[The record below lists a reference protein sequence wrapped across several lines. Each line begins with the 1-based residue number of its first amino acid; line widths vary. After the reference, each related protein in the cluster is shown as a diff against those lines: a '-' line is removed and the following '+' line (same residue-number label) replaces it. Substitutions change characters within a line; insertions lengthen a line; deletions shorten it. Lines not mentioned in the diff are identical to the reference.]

1 MHTNLRQESAQ
12 NVNSKSTLG
21 SVLILALCA
30 ALSLMLI
37 SNGNPYYTE
46 PGRDSGFFMFA
57 GREMLKGKQLYTQI
71 WDSKGPL
78 IFFINAFGLWL
89 GAGSRWG
96 LWFLELILLTLG
108 FGFAYSVINRHWG
121 HLAGLFGIITG
132 ACALATIF
140 GAGNTVE
147 EYSLLFSLLSLYAY
161 DQSFTRSDHRLT
173 DLLIGAC
180 AMASF
185 HLRANNIGVELVSII
200 LIIIVIWRE
209 KGFKAIWTRIGWIF
223 LGSLIVNIPVFLY
236 FYLQGTLEEMLAASL
251 VYNFSYSAV
260 YGSSSFLSRI
270 INDSLLPGLAYFKG
284 WAYVFGL
291 GYAASIY
298 YAVRK
303 HSPKPFDP
311 FIKLNLVL
319 LPVEVILSAV
329 SGREFGHYFINWIPA
344 IMLSAAILFIFA
356 EEFIL
361 SQELVQALKTH
372 AKTYATLF
380 ALILMLALQW
390 DTIVLPQA
398 KALYKFVRSPAQSM
412 DYVSRTARY
421 IQENT
426 NPDDRVLVLGGQ
438 CGINLMSNRSSIDGA
453 LFYPLINNSP
463 LGLKLQSEYF
473 QNLKDQ
479 KPVYIVDG
487 FALYPWHL
495 PAIDPDNRAK
505 QNITSPLSQNTEE
518 VLSYIW
524 EHYQAVYEVEGYTIY
539 RINP

>member
-12 NVNSKSTLG
+12 KINSKSTLG
-21 SVLILALCA
+21 LVLILALCV

-57 GREMLKGKQLYTQI
+57 GHEMLKGKQLYTQI

-108 FGFAYSVINRHWG
+108 FGFAYSVISRHWG
-121 HLAGLFGIITG
+121 HLAGLFGIIAG
-132 ACALATIF
+132 ACALAMIY

-161 DQSFTRSDHRLT
+161 DQSFTRSDHRLA

-185 HLRANNIGVELVSII
+185 LLRANNIGVELVIII
-200 LIIIVIWRE
+200 LIFIDTWRE
-209 KGFKAIWTRIGWIF
+209 KGFKAIWPRIGWIF
-223 LGSLIVNIPVFLY
+223 LGSLIVDIPVFLY

-303 HSPKPFDP
+303 HSPKPLDP
-311 FIKLNLVL
+311 FIRLNLVL
-319 LPVEVILSAV
+319 LPVEVILSAI

-344 IMLSAAILFIFA
+344 VMLFCSHFYLNLQRNLFF
-356 EEFIL
+356 
-361 SQELVQALKTH
+361 LK
-372 AKTYATLF
+372 
-380 ALILMLALQW
+380 
-390 DTIVLPQA
+390 
-398 KALYKFVRSPAQSM
+398 
-412 DYVSRTARY
+412 
-421 IQENT
+421 
-426 NPDDRVLVLGGQ
+426 
-438 CGINLMSNRSSIDGA
+438 SS
-453 LFYPLINNSP
+453 F
-463 LGLKLQSEYF
+463 
-473 QNLKDQ
+473 
-479 KPVYIVDG
+479 KP
-487 FALYPWHL
+487 
-495 PAIDPDNRAK
+495 
-505 QNITSPLSQNTEE
+505 
-518 VLSYIW
+518 
-524 EHYQAVYEVEGYTIY
+524 
-539 RINP
+539 